1 VQLLADKYGL
11 REDELAPKLA
21 RMAKQGFPV
30 REREPAGSGG
40 SAAPSGSAG
49 GGAKQS
55 PSVTV
60 SLQPTSGDTAGAPHR
75 GNAAAAVASVQA
87 EQKVQA
93 VKLLQQATALQQ
105 QQQQAAA
112 ATAAASGVQQQAAI
126 AQQVAA
132 LQQQQQQQQQQAG
145 TQGIGGPAS
154 MVAANVGMLLDDA
167 FLDEVGCRCACCA
180 CLLGAGRLAV
190 WLTSVLTGWRGERC
204 KLEDSARRPADCRL
218 DGGSHLA

>member
-1 VQLLADKYGL
+1 MGRCAAVDLNLA
-11 REDELAPKLA
+11 
-21 RMAKQGFPV
+21 V
-30 REREPAGSGG
+30 RVPQCSGSGAAGSGG

-60 SLQPTSGDTAGAPHR
+60 SLQPTSGDTAGATHR
-75 GNAAAAVASVQA
+75 GNAAAAVASAQA

-93 VKLLQQATALQQ
+93 VKLLQQATALQ

-132 LQQQQQQQQQQAG
+132 LQQQQQQQAG

-204 KLEDSARRPADCRL
+204 KLEDSARRPADC
-218 DGGSHLA
+218 